1 MVYSEALLLAM
12 VVLVA
17 LLSIYIATLVWMKR
31 MAMGRAMPRFL
42 SPVPLSA
49 REGAA

>member
-1 MVYSEALLLAM
+1 MDARGP
-12 VVLVA
+12 LVA
-17 LLSIYIATLVWMKR
+17 LLAMYVATLVWMKR

-42 SPVPLSA
+42 SSVPLT